1 MFTVNLKVPRHK
13 IIHTGSSKWTFVVIH
28 PQVGKFEEEKIYKKR
43 QCIIH
48 CGQRL
53 ARLGELEL

>member
-28 PQVGKFEEEKIYKKR
+28 PQVGKFEEEKIYKKEAMYHTLWSKAGNVR
-43 QCIIH
+43 
-48 CGQRL
+48 
-53 ARLGELEL
+53 